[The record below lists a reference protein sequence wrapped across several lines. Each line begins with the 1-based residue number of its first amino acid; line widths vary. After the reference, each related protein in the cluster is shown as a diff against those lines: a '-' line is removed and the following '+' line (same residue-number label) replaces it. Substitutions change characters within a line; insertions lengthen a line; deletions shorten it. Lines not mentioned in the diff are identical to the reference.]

1 MTHAVSRSELRD
13 ELRTGARAMLFS
25 SEVIDEFLE
34 TAPLSC
40 VRELNDMLKREQDVR
55 ARRKRERL
63 LRKARFP
70 QIKSIEDF
78 DFAHVGFP
86 EGYTKEDLRELEF
99 IDKAQDFVFHGQT
112 GRGKTH
118 LSEAIGIL
126 AVNKGVE
133 VRFFT
138 AAQLVMM
145 LRRASNDNKLD
156 IVLKDIA
163 RARLL
168 IIDELGYVPLDIEGA
183 RLLFQVLSDTYERQ
197 SMIITTNIEFSK
209 WGTVFGDDKMAS
221 AIIDRIVHH
230 GRLVEFGGPSHRMD
244 AALMLAGTKEKI

>member
-1 MTHAVSRSELRD
+1 MN
-13 ELRTGARAMLFS
+13 AR
-25 SEVIDEFLE
+25 
-34 TAPLSC
+34 
-40 VRELNDMLKREQDVR
+40 
-55 ARRKRERL
+55 

-70 QIKSIEDF
+70 QLKSIDDF
-78 DFAHVGFP
+78 DFSNISFP
-86 EGYTKEDLRELEF
+86 EGYTKEHLQALGF
-99 IDKAQDFVFHGQT
+99 IDEAQDFVFYGQT

-126 AVNKGVE
+126 AVSSGIE

-145 LRRASNDNKLD
+145 LRRAVNEGKLD
-156 IVLKDIA
+156 IVLKDISH
-163 RARLL
+163 ARLL

-209 WGTVFGDDKMAS
+209 WGTVFGDEKMAS
-221 AIIDRIVHH
+221 AIIDRVVHH
-230 GRLVEFGGPSHRMD
+230 GRLVEFTGPSHRMD
-244 AALMLAGTKEKI
+244 KALMLSGAKEMV

>member
-99 IDKAQDFVFHGQT
+99 IDKAQDFVFHVIIA
-112 GRGKTH
+112 GRLPRRST
-118 LSEAIGIL
+118 LSCHT
-126 AVNKGVE
+126 VP
-133 VRFFT
+133 
-138 AAQLVMM
+138 
-145 LRRASNDNKLD
+145 RRA
-156 IVLKDIA
+156 
-163 RARLL
+163 
-168 IIDELGYVPLDIEGA
+168 
-183 RLLFQVLSDTYERQ
+183 
-197 SMIITTNIEFSK
+197 
-209 WGTVFGDDKMAS
+209 AS
-221 AIIDRIVHH
+221 C
-230 GRLVEFGGPSHRMD
+230 
-244 AALMLAGTKEKI
+244 

>member
-1 MTHAVSRSELRD
+1 MN
-13 ELRTGARAMLFS
+13 AR
-25 SEVIDEFLE
+25 
-34 TAPLSC
+34 
-40 VRELNDMLKREQDVR
+40 
-55 ARRKRERL
+55 

-70 QIKSIEDF
+70 QLKSIDDF
-78 DFAHVGFP
+78 DFSNISFP
-86 EGYTKEDLRELEF
+86 EGYTKEHLQALEF
-99 IDKAQDFVFHGQT
+99 IDEAQDFVFYGQT

-126 AVNKGVE
+126 AVSSGIE

-145 LRRASNDNKLD
+145 LRRAVNEGKLD
-156 IVLKDIA
+156 IVLKDISH
-163 RARLL
+163 ARLL

-209 WGTVFGDDKMAS
+209 WGTVFGDEKMAS
-221 AIIDRIVHH
+221 AIIDRVVHH
-230 GRLVEFGGPSHRMD
+230 GRLVEFTGPSHRMD
-244 AALMLAGTKEKI
+244 KALMLSGAKEMV

>member
-1 MTHAVSRSELRD
+1 MSKAVSRAELHD
-13 ELRTGARAMLFS
+13 EFRAGARSMLFS
-25 SEVIDEFLE
+25 AEVIDEFLE

-40 VRELNDMLKREQDVR
+40 AREVNNMLKREQEVR
-55 ARRKRERL
+55 GRRKRERL

-70 QIKSIEDF
+70 QLKSIEDF
-78 DFAHVGFP
+78 DFSCVGFP
-86 EGYTKEDLRELEF
+86 EGYTKEHLRALGF
-99 IDKAQDFVFHGQT
+99 IDESQDFVFHGQT

-126 AVNKGVE
+126 AVDKSIE

-138 AAQLVMM
+138 AAQLVMV
-145 LRRASNDNKLD
+145 LRRAANDNKLD
-156 IVLKDIA
+156 TVLKDIS

-209 WGTVFGDDKMAS
+209 WGTVFGDEKMAS
-221 AIIDRIVHH
+221 AIIDRVVHH

-244 AALMLAGTKEKI
+244 NALMLSGAKEVV